1 MPSRRTLTVGELTEL
16 RRLGD
21 AVRHAGRGDRGPA
34 VLLVVQ
40 SVCVYRARGSSL
52 SELGR
57 ALGVELMVLRG
68 LDQHT
73 AKSTRSTAAA
83 GLWSPPAIGH
93 LPPHGSGVLAWTGDG
108 RPGGNDFARGMKI
121 IRDRVQP
128 GSSSPN
134 GA

>member
-83 GLWSPPAIGH
+83 GLWSPPPSVTYLRTA
-93 LPPHGSGVLAWTGDG
+93 PVSWHGPVTVAPAATTS
-108 RPGGNDFARGMKI
+108 RAR
-121 IRDRVQP
+121 
-128 GSSSPN
+128 
-134 GA
+134 